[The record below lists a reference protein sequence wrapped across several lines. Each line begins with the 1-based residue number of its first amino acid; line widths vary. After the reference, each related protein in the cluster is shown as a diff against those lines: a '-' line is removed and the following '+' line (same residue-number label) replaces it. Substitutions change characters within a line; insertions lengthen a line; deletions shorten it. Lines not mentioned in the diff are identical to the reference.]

1 MARERVQVQGLG
13 GAVPGISP
21 TIQRAGQYGIQVQRA
36 GRNKLMD
43 LADALG
49 EVNPLLQQY
58 TRVAD
63 IEAEQFEEELA
74 GKSPEEVQ
82 AMLKQTEGELD
93 KQVRRGGMGW
103 LTSPLNQKRKL
114 KAIGQA
120 SSRLLME
127 EVYNRLDSPQ
137 AGDEDLSTREIIAQV
152 QQNFVGAN
160 EALNNSVF
168 AQEGLQQAVNPQ
180 ILPLVRQYDAQ
191 KNRVA
196 KGDTAFGTTSVLYEL
211 AKDGSNLGDYD
222 SVTSDSLLDA
232 WENLS
237 AFSAAEQR
245 DLLGKVFDNLARNGM
260 EEKADSLL
268 VWARSNLKIGAANM
282 TELEEDA
289 YRNRIDSLAEA
300 AERLEEKE
308 RIDLIEQK
316 TAEFENAHTD
326 IELDGEG
333 TYNGQ
338 TFNSVNDLILAA
350 KKDPAF
356 DADEKGKAQLRRS
369 VDDFIKQDI
378 DPREFRALRIL
389 RDPRGPSPSI
399 NIGLE
404 ELVKSFEF
412 ASASSGL
419 TDDMLLGDED
429 LQNIKTS
436 YMDSFQ
442 AEIDDE
448 LNALLSSPIGADRAE
463 VTRQLKDFV
472 RTRKKELIR
481 EQENAIQQRLK
492 FLKNREDVKIKAV
505 TEKKASTPGMFKGLF
520 DSAEDKENRIAQDLS
535 VFGDDTAETKE
546 RVKAFKNLRTA
557 DVETTLRLKLIASGE
572 IPKIKGQQPK
582 KYFSERG
589 GFGGTVTASKEIKR
603 VEYTQKEKKKALNQ
617 LVQIEAAKGFLG
629 DALLIDQPITKSGL
643 RFDPKLLNSSQFPLV
658 SKEDILELIPLLDKS
673 KKEREANNKFQEA
686 VDKANKIG
694 EEDVLQFI
702 RNQRDI
708 FKFGLNEID

>member
-13 GAVPGISP
+13 DAVPGIQP
-21 TIQRAGQYGIQVQRA
+21 TIQRAGQYGIQVRQA

-43 LADALG
+43 LADALRLVP
-49 EVNPLLQQY
+49 EVYQQY
-58 TRVAD
+58 GAL
-63 IEAEQFEEELA
+63 AEQEAQIFEEDLA
-74 GKSPEEVQ
+74 AKSPEEVQ

-93 KQVRRGGMGW
+93 KQVRRGAIGW

-127 EVYNRLDSPQ
+127 KVYNRLDSPE

-160 EALNNSVF
+160 EALSNSVF

-196 KGDTAFGTTSVLYEL
+196 KGDTAFGTTSVFYEL

-222 SVTSDSLLDA
+222 EVTSDALQDA

-237 AFSAAEQR
+237 AFSASEQR

-268 VWARSNLKIGAANM
+268 VWAKQNLKIGAAKM

-289 YRNRIDSLAEA
+289 YRSRIDSLAEA

-308 RIDLIEQK
+308 RSDLVEQK
-316 TAEFENAHTD
+316 VAQFQNAHTD
-326 IELDGEG
+326 IEIDGQG

-338 TFNSVNDLILAA
+338 TYNSVDDLILAA
-350 KKDPAF
+350 KRDEGF
-356 DADEKGKAQLRRS
+356 DNDQVGLAQLRRN
-369 VDDFIKQDI
+369 VDDFIKTDI

-404 ELVKSFEF
+404 ELNKAFEF
-412 ASASSGL
+412 ASHSSGL
-419 TDDMLLGDED
+419 TEDMLLGDEE
-429 LQNIKTS
+429 LQSIRTS
-436 YMDSFQ
+436 FMDSFQ
-442 AEIDDE
+442 EEIDDE
-448 LNALLSSPIGADRAE
+448 LNALLSGPSGADRAE

-472 RTRKKELIR
+472 RTRKKEIIR

-492 FLKNREDVKIKAV
+492 FLKDREDVKVKTV
-505 TEKKASTPGMFKGLF
+505 TEKKASSPGMFKGLF
-520 DSAEDKENRIAQDLS
+520 ETAEDKENRIAQDLS

-572 IPKIKGQQPK
+572 IPKIKAQQPK
-582 KYFSERG
+582 TYFSHRQ
-589 GFGGTVTASKEIKR
+589 GFGGKIGREIKR
-603 VEYTQKEKKKALNQ
+603 VEYTQEERKKALNK

-629 DALLIDQPITKSGL
+629 DALLIDQPVTKSGL
-643 RFDPKLLNSSQFPLV
+643 RFDPKLLNSKQFPLV